1 VVGGGFLFAVFA
13 AALGYLVVGL
23 AYNIQAKGE
32 KLGPGPPLL
41 RSL

>member
-1 VVGGGFLFAVFA
+1 VVGV
-13 AALGYLVVGL
+13 